1 MLNVI
6 LLVQTAH
13 DIAALPGA
21 AASLKRANASACWLI
36 YSPAVL
42 ADAETVNAEFDK
54 QIAALNTAIGQAS
67 AREDFDGAKGYKE
80 QRDGLILQK
89 VASVKEAY
97 KSLTPEQQQA
107 AATKLFGP
115 FYESKPAPSLK
126 ISRHGDHYETA
137 NWIEMVNSLKGAWP
151 STLPAGDYV
160 VTWPGQLAQWGADAV
175 ATSPATAVAPASQT
189 STAAP
194 VTPPPTTSPA
204 TVKPKA
210 PSKSYT
216 QTKRFKMLCSM
227 GIDALG
233 AEAMAA
239 GIAQPVGN
247 RLSIAHQ
254 TIKAEIAKAG
264 GVLPE

>member
-54 QIAALNTAIGQAS
+54 QIAALNTAISQAS

-160 VTWPGQLAQWGADAV
+160 VTWPGQLAQFFPES
-175 ATSPATAVAPASQT
+175 SPATAVSPPSQSITAMPIPLPA
-189 STAAP
+189 
-194 VTPPPTTSPA
+194 TSPA

-210 PSKSYT
+210 ASKSYT
-216 QTKRFKMLCSM
+216 QTKRFKILCSL
-227 GIDALG
+227 GPDALG
-233 AEAMAA
+233 QEAMNA
-239 GIAQPVGN
+239 GIAQPSGN

>member
-13 DIAALPGA
+13 DIAGLPGA
-21 AASLKRANASACWLI
+21 SLALKRANAEACWVI

-54 QIAALNTAIGQAS
+54 QISGLKEAINRAAAS
-67 AREDFDGAKGYKE
+67 EDFDTAKAYKE
-80 QRDGLILQK
+80 QREGVILQK
-89 VASVKEAY
+89 TASVKEAY
-97 KSLTPEQQQA
+97 KTLTPEQQQEA
-107 AATKLFGP
+107 AKKLFGA
-115 FYESKPAPSLK
+115 FYESKPAPNLK

-151 STLPAGDYV
+151 SNLPAGDYV
-160 VTWPGQLAQWGADAV
+160 VTWPGQLAQFYPETSAV
-175 ATSPATAVAPASQT
+175 VPAPTVSASPAQPVPVVAA
-189 STAAP
+189 
-194 VTPPPTTSPA
+194 SPA
-204 TVKPKA
+204 ISKPKA

-216 QTKRFKMLCSM
+216 QTKRFRMLCSM

-233 AEAMAA
+233 HEAMAA
-239 GIAQPVGN
+239 GIAQPTGSK
-247 RLSIAHQ
+247 LSLAHQ